1 MEIVI
6 GNYRIRPY
14 RGYTCWQIERKGKYA
29 SGANAGQEYWM
40 TAEKFP
46 STISCALE
54 MVLELNLRENN
65 TKTDDLKEV
74 IAQIKAEIKK
84 FEDELLTIENAA
96 KGFEE
101 NKKALEEVTK
111 GVGRLEEI
119 EVAESTH
126 KRRGRPPKNKK
137 VI

>member
-14 RGYTCWQIERKGKYA
+14 RGYTCWQIERKGKYG

-40 TAEKFP
+40 AAEKFP
-46 STISCALE
+46 STISRALE
-54 MVLELNLRENN
+54 IVLELNLRENN
-65 TKTDDLKEV
+65 TKTDDLKQAIV
-74 IAQIKAEIKK
+74 QVKSEIKK
-84 FEDELLTIENAA
+84 FDDQIMAIENAA

-101 NKKALEEVTK
+101 NKKALEEATK
-111 GVGRLEEI
+111 GVGSLEEV
-119 EVAESTH
+119 EVEEKPR

-137 VI
+137 

>member
-14 RGYTCWQIERKGKYA
+14 RGYTCWQIERKGKYV

-40 TAEKFP
+40 AAEQFP

-54 MVLELNLRENN
+54 IVLELNLRENN
-65 TKTDDLKEV
+65 TKTDDLKKA
-74 IAQIKAEIKK
+74 IDQIKAEIKK
-84 FEDELLTIENAA
+84 FEDQIITIENAA

-111 GVGRLEEI
+111 GIGRLEEI
-119 EVAESTH
+119 EVEEKPR

-137 VI
+137 

>member
-14 RGYTCWQIERKGKYA
+14 RGYTCWQIERKGKYV

-40 TAEKFP
+40 AAEKFP

-54 MVLELNLRENN
+54 IVLELNLRENN
-65 TKTDDLKEV
+65 TKTDDLKKA
-74 IAQIKAEIKK
+74 IDQIKSEIKK
-84 FEDELLTIENAA
+84 FEDQIITIENAA

-101 NKKALEEVTK
+101 NKKALEEVTN
-111 GVGRLEEI
+111 GIGRLEEI
-119 EVAESTH
+119 EVEEKPR

-137 VI
+137 

>member
-14 RGYTCWQIERKGKYA
+14 RGYTCWQIERKGKYV

-40 TAEKFP
+40 AAEKFP

-54 MVLELNLRENN
+54 IVLELNLRENN
-65 TKTDDLKEV
+65 TKTDDLKKA
-74 IAQIKAEIKK
+74 ISQIKAEIKK
-84 FEDELLTIENAA
+84 FEDQIITIENAA

-111 GVGRLEEI
+111 GIGRLEEI
-119 EVAESTH
+119 EVEEKPK

-137 VI
+137 

>member
-14 RGYTCWQIERKGKYA
+14 RGYTCWQIERKGKYV

-40 TAEKFP
+40 AAEKFP

-54 MVLELNLRENN
+54 IVLELNLRENN
-65 TKTDDLKEV
+65 TKTDDLKKA
-74 IAQIKAEIKK
+74 IDQIKAEIKK
-84 FEDELLTIENAA
+84 FEDQIITIENAA

-111 GVGRLEEI
+111 GIGRLEEI
-119 EVAESTH
+119 EVEEKPR

-137 VI
+137 

>member
-14 RGYTCWQIERKGKYA
+14 RGYTCWQIERKGKYV

-40 TAEKFP
+40 AAEKFP

-54 MVLELNLRENN
+54 IVLELNLRENN
-65 TKTDDLKEV
+65 TKTDDLKKA
-74 IAQIKAEIKK
+74 IDQIKAEIKK
-84 FEDELLTIENAA
+84 FEDQIITIENAA

-101 NKKALEEVTK
+101 NKKDLEEVTK
-111 GVGRLEEI
+111 GIGRLEEI
-119 EVAESTH
+119 EVEEKPR

-137 VI
+137 